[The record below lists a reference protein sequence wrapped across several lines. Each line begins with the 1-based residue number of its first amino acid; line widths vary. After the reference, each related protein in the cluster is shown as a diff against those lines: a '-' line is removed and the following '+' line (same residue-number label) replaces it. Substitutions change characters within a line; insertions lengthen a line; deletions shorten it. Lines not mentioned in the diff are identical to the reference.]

1 MKTPHYVATVLLLLN
16 CWCHKVQADESTHRA
31 AAQAFLEA
39 AGIREMVGGTL
50 EEELAAVFHVK
61 PGLAPYEGV
70 IREFAKNHLGW
81 VKAWGQV

>member
-1 MKTPHYVATVLLLLN
+1 
-16 CWCHKVQADESTHRA
+16 
-31 AAQAFLEA
+31 
-39 AGIREMVGGTL
+39 MVGGTL